1 MKINLLQFCFQG
13 GNRSEHD
20 VQGSFPDAGSWATLV
35 KEMAVTSFPTY
46 PQDDSSVQSMAFA
59 NLPGGDLG
67 KGVRIHCVYFEITRA
82 RAFRNVFCFAYR
94 IEECPIE
101 KLAAISSEEWYRL
114 CCQLTS
120 ADKQIELPE
129 KEFPRS
135 GVPRL
140 TDKESGI
147 LLYNFPDRRGKI
159 RTGELSESEWQK
171 IIQPP
176 PKQQPPVNERTEEHF
191 PWRQVDIRYAVV
203 MACAAFLLGGF
214 LGGLFVWRTMI
225 QRSNDVP
232 VENTKIKNKCS
243 DCGCEKH
250 SSPQNPTPKD
260 QPLSPSPSNDSEN
273 VEDQDNRERDSEEEN
288 TSRNSETTEHSSD
301 LTEEQVRYSSTLR
314 DL

>member
-20 VQGSFPDAGSWATLV
+20 VQGSFPDASSWATLV

-46 PQDDSSVQSMAFA
+46 PQDDSDIQSMAFA

-67 KGVRIHCVYFEITRA
+67 KGVRIHCVYFKITRA

-114 CCQLTS
+114 CCHLTS

-129 KEFPRS
+129 REPQRS
-135 GVPRL
+135 DVPRL

-147 LLYNFPDRRGKI
+147 VLYNFPDRRGRI

-176 PKQQPPVNERTEEHF
+176 PKPPPPVDKPTGKH
-191 PWRQVDIRYAVV
+191 WRQIDIRHVV
-203 MACAAFLLGGF
+203 VIVLAALL
-214 LGGLFVWRTMI
+214 LEGLSVWTMTP
-225 QRSNDVP
+225 RSNDVP
-232 VENTKIKNKCS
+232 VENAQIKNKCS
-243 DCGCEKH
+243 DCGCEH
-250 SSPQNPTPKD
+250 LSSQNLIRKD
-260 QPLSPSPSNDSEN
+260 PSPLSSDGSENVGDQGERNQDSEN
-273 VEDQDNRERDSEEEN
+273 VSHD
-288 TSRNSETTEHSSD
+288 SETTEHSSD
-301 LTEEQVRYSSTLR
+301 
-314 DL
+314 

>member
-13 GNRSEHD
+13 GNRSEYN

-46 PQDDSSVQSMAFA
+46 PQDDSDVQSMAFA

-94 IEECPIE
+94 IEECPME

-129 KEFPRS
+129 KDFSRS
-135 GVPRL
+135 DIPRL

-147 LLYNFPDRRGKI
+147 FLYNFPDRRGKI

-171 IIQPP
+171 IIQPL
-176 PKQQPPVNERTEEHF
+176 PKPQPPERPTKPS

-203 MACAAFLLGGF
+203 MACAAFLLGG
-214 LGGLFVWRTMI
+214 LFDRTMI

-232 VENTKIKNKCS
+232 VENTKIKNKYS
-243 DCGCEKH
+243 DCVCEKD
-250 SSPQNPTPKD
+250 SSPQNPIPKD
-260 QPLSPSPSNDSEN
+260 QPPSPSPSDHSEN
-273 VEDQDNRERDSEEEN
+273 VEDRDDRDRDQDSEEEN
-288 TSRNSETTEHSSD
+288 TSRDSETTELPSD
-301 LTEEQVRYSSTLR
+301 LTDEQLRHSSTSR